1 MQRPCEWQDYC
12 FVANKY
18 VFQEL
23 IVSTLHTERKKNF
36 KELDKRYYRNSEL
49 TKLQYRDKG

>member
-23 IVSTLHTERKKNF
+23 IVSTLQTERKKNF